1 MEVPELDQ
9 VDDVGDVGV
18 EVDLATGQVRTIPS
32 PASVTGQT
40 SSPWPA
46 AGWPP
51 AARTNDPAK
60 RRRQERQS
68 SSRNVVSLRVA
79 VEP

>member
-32 PASVTGQT
+32 PASVTG
-40 SSPWPA
+40 
-46 AGWPP
+46 
-51 AARTNDPAK
+51 
-60 RRRQERQS
+60 
-68 SSRNVVSLRVA
+68 
-79 VEP
+79 